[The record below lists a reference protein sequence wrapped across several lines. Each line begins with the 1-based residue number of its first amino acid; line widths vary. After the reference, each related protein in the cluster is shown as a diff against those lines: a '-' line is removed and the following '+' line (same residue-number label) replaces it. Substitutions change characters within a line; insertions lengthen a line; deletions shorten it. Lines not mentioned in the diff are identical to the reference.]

1 MKLLSNPK
9 MTHFITYI
17 NHINPVPWKQC
28 FRELDPIMLKSV
40 SLPLSVSLTYTHTH
54 HLYKE
59 QQKKS
64 LEGSII
70 NVYIDGIQMAG
81 PWMIFIFF

>member
-1 MKLLSNPK
+1 
-9 MTHFITYI
+9 
-17 NHINPVPWKQC
+17 
-28 FRELDPIMLKSV
+28 MLKSV
-40 SLPLSVSLTYTHTH
+40 SLPLSLSLTYTHTH